1 MSQFNTVSKKKKKKL
16 RKINTR
22 NINKKLNRRKVLNI
36 RLKSENKELRHE
48 LWKNLENLEEQ
59 ATRLQKC
66 VAENGT
72 LKKALL
78 LKRKKQKLGS

>member
-1 MSQFNTVSKKKKKKL
+1 MSYFKTVSKKKKKKKKEKL
-16 RKINTR
+16 RKINIR
-22 NINKKLNRRKVLNI
+22 NINEKLNRRKVLNI

-78 LKRKKQKLGS
+78 LKRKK